1 MRNNLIYSYI
11 KQKFR
16 QMFDRFSKSIDS
28 KQYIHTPLICVK
40 IITSKNYFYYYR
52 FSFVSL
58 IFLLIKL
65 VIFSFINEKG
75 KSMAKTRGQRQGDL
89 SGKTGRSADSIV
101 EHKKVEEDVKETVHQ
116 IINMYEMPTA
126 EDVSMLSSLVSEF
139 KYTIK
144 SALNSRN
151 SEAKMVS
158 DELQED
164 EQESQKAIKEVQEN
178 RGRIEQLNRLN
189 NQYDKSVV
197 NRMISENRDSEAF
210 QDDLKREAIATR
222 EELSSTV
229 SSVSNR
235 VHSLLS

>member
-58 IFLLIKL
+58 IFLLIRL
-65 VIFSFINEKG
+65 AIFSLLMKKE
-75 KSMAKTRGQRQGDL
+75 KSMTKSKQGWIQQGDQ
-89 SGKTGRSADSIV
+89 GKR
-101 EHKKVEEDVKETVHQ
+101 KKEVKEDQIEKVGEDARETVHQ
-116 IINMYEMPTA
+116 IMNMYEMPTS

-139 KYTIK
+139 KYAIK
-144 SALNSRN
+144 SELNNRN
-151 SEAKMVS
+151 SEAQVVS
-158 DELQED
+158 NELQENA
-164 EQESQKAIKEVQEN
+164 QESQKAIKEVQEN

-197 NRMISENRDSEAF
+197 NKMISENRDSEAF

-222 EELSSTV
+222 KELSNTV

-235 VHSLLS
+235 VHSLLF